1 MNPSIAL
8 VAAAV
13 FLALPGRAEPPA
25 PAPPSQFGA
34 ADQKLIDRYTAAL
47 AVKFGGS
54 KWAVAGGS
62 LTATT
67 PSGGVAVSLDGVKSE
82 DEVETRILAALKPVE
97 KKEAGEAKTPVYFAG
112 ASADALFKDG
122 PAKLDLAKGEINFP
136 DSSQAKIVFSDS
148 GNPARRVVIR
158 RGDDGALTVT
168 MDQADYSFVEAR
180 VAGGKS
186 QRDGVKKG
194 PASVYFEFNVWMQRN
209 LKLADGRAAKEKA
222 PKLSDGGYRHPSFE
236 KLMSQVQGGLT
247 GDKLAAAFDNA
258 GAQAPANLDARAQA
272 AREMAASGY
281 GGAAR
286 WKINSNGKYA
296 DANGNL
302 TLLVRAN
309 GADGKIEETPVLIK
323 KNAKGGWDLA
333 AAVAPVT
340 KILLAGDVAGARAQA
355 YETAA
360 AATPADAA
368 AEVARHP
375 LAALGMGIM
384 GFGGTRALTN
394 AGPAKTTVDA
404 AAAGVATRKAAAVKK
419 EDAAVADVCG
429 GKTPCAPAAVVQ
441 RPPVRSA
448 TNAVIPANVGCV
460 INMQPLPDQKNMKAL
475 MGDLPEPWMAL
486 PPHASGSGS
495 FTAAGCTT
503 GRDAAALERAKTNAL
518 NRLNSRVSCEAS
530 VRSTTSIDKFVTF
543 QTPAAGVM
551 GACAEA
557 VMQKQG

>member
-8 VAAAV
+8 VAAVLVLAV
-13 FLALPGRAEPPA
+13 PGRAEPPA

-272 AREMAASGY
+272 AREMVASGY

-368 AEVARHP
+368 AEVKRRP

-384 GFGGTRALTN
+384 GFGGTTALTN

-404 AAAGVATRKAAAVKK
+404 AVAGMVARTNAENATEKKAVEAVCGKGRTACSTPAPKYVPPTVSASNTPSPPGTSCQLNIQSRGLADLPGYQGEGPKPWMGMIPTVIAGGFQAAGCAFGDDADARLKAASNAQNRLTSLASCRGYNPADNVQADGGTFPTNLPGGVAT
-419 EDAAVADVCG
+419 
-429 GKTPCAPAAVVQ
+429 CALIQAH
-441 RPPVRSA
+441 
-448 TNAVIPANVGCV
+448 IKG
-460 INMQPLPDQKNMKAL
+460 
-475 MGDLPEPWMAL
+475 
-486 PPHASGSGS
+486 
-495 FTAAGCTT
+495 
-503 GRDAAALERAKTNAL
+503 
-518 NRLNSRVSCEAS
+518 
-530 VRSTTSIDKFVTF
+530 
-543 QTPAAGVM
+543 
-551 GACAEA
+551 
-557 VMQKQG
+557 